1 MRKLFVIVLSTYAAT
16 LTALVIKNAIDIRF
30 LTNAT
35 INIIQVIDQGQVDAE
50 FVNIINSIDE
60 DD

>member
-16 LTALVIKNAIDIRF
+16 MTALVIKNAIDIRF
-30 LTNAT
+30 LVNAT
-35 INIIQVIDQGQVDAE
+35 FDIATVIEQGQIDAE
-50 FVNIINSIDE
+50 FVNIIDGLDE